1 MPACCCCHLC
11 LTDNVAS
18 GFTRRLILGK
28 EVVLTVQVGPVFAG
42 LCLLSAFELA
52 VLCTMTTQV
61 QWVWLITQVAV
72 VLYIVAKIGNYFS
85 TLGLGYTGQYDSG
98 LVSRL
103 L

>member
-1 MPACCCCHLC
+1 
-11 LTDNVAS
+11 
-18 GFTRRLILGK
+18 
-28 EVVLTVQVGPVFAG
+28 
-42 LCLLSAFELA
+42 
-52 VLCTMTTQV
+52 MTTQV